1 MKNLIS
7 NILSGVVILSSIYA
21 LCGCSAENPF
31 ETEGEGIVQ
40 LHTVVNSITTR
51 ADEDSNPLEDNC
63 VVYISSSKGLI
74 YKKVGLKNVD
84 PQITLKEGSYVAEAW
99 TGDSVGA
106 SFISKFFRGCEKF
119 DVTKGSTNNVV
130 LNCKIQ
136 NVVVS
141 INTNSI
147 DPNLMKDDYKITI
160 STLRGTLEFTKD
172 NASDARGYFMLPIK
186 KDTSDEE
193 LSETTSADSEPDYD
207 DKSLDDSSLVF
218 TISGSRKDGKPFSKS
233 GKIKNVKRAHQYIL
247 NFAYNPEPSS
257 SASEG
262 AAFIKIHVKDEDLQ
276 GTENVTV
283 HTRPTIT
290 GVDFDIAKQLVYTS
304 DEDIPESI
312 SVQFCGFGGLKSLY
326 VENESASALGLPASN
341 LNLFESSEAQLQAY
355 AGVGFELSQPKY
367 KETTNVATASLK
379 IHKSLIQKLSKDKQ
393 TEHVIKLRI
402 TDNDETP
409 QSAEAFIRVAR
420 NENAIIV
427 EDPIEL
433 EPIDPEK
440 NYLCLTP
447 HSATITY
454 TLSDKYE
461 GTPGVEYCKVNENN
475 WIFVAADVANAD
487 GSNEKPSLTI
497 SGLEEATEY
506 KYRGA
511 CGDFHS
517 DNVMTFTT
525 ESKYIIPNTS
535 FEDWSTYQAQTM
547 LGKKTVVLP
556 GSTGD
561 KETSFWGSGNEGAAT
576 ANMTL
581 TDKSTDMKH
590 SGQYSARLASNS
602 AMGVIAAGNI
612 FTGSYVKTD
621 GTNGVLSVGRP
632 YNGSH
637 PAKLKVYAN
646 YRPATG
652 VSVKSGNEKFVP
664 ADFSGGKDHGQIY
677 VALTTEAVEIRTNP
691 DNRKL
696 FDPNDQVVLAYGQ
709 VTWTDDFGP
718 DGQLQ
723 AIEIPLEYNDRA
735 KKFKPSHLVIVCS
748 ASKYGDYF
756 SGSKGSTIYVDDFEL
771 IYE

>member
-1 MKNLIS
+1 MKKLIS
-7 NILSGVVILSSIYA
+7 KILSGVVIFTAVNVLN
-21 LCGCSAENPF
+21 GCTSESPF
-31 ETEGEGIVQ
+31 DSEKGEGIVQ
-40 LHTVVNSITTR
+40 LRTVVNSITTR
-51 ADEDSNPLEDNC
+51 ADEDSDPLSDNC
-63 VVYISSSKGLI
+63 VVYITSSKGLI

-84 PQITLKEGSYVAEAW
+84 SRITLKEGSYVAEAW

-106 SFISKFFRGCEKF
+106 TFDKKFYRGYEPF
-119 DVTKGSTNNVV
+119 DVTKGSTSNVV

-160 STLRGTLEFTKD
+160 STRRGTLEFNKE
-172 NASDARGYFMLPIK
+172 NATDAKGYFMLPINK
-186 KDTSDEE
+186 E
-193 LSETTSADSEPDYD
+193 LSEEEESQTASAPNEPIYD
-207 DKSLDDSSLVF
+207 DTALDDSSLVF
-218 TISGSRKDGKPFSKS
+218 TITGSRKDGKPFNKS
-233 GKIKNVKRAHQYIL
+233 GKIINVKRAHHYIL
-247 NFAYNPEPSS
+247 NFAYNPDSPYT
-257 SASEG
+257 ASDG
-262 AAFIKIHVKDEDLQ
+262 AAFIKIHVKDEDLKDS
-276 GTENVTV
+276 ENVTV

-290 GVDFDIAKQLVYTS
+290 GVDFDITKQLVLTS
-304 DEDIPESI
+304 DENIPDAI
-312 SVQFCGFGGLKSLY
+312 SLQFCGFGGLKSLY
-326 VENESASALGLPASN
+326 VESESATAIGLPAPN
-341 LNLFESSEAQLQAY
+341 LNLFDSTETQLQAFEN
-355 AGVGFELSQPKY
+355 AGFELTLPKY
-367 KETTNVATASLK
+367 KEITNVATASLK
-379 IHKSLIQKLSKDKQ
+379 IHKNMLQKLSKDQ
-393 TEHVIKLRI
+393 ETEHVIKLTI

-409 QSAEAFIRVAR
+409 QTAEAYIRIAR
-420 NENAIIV
+420 NENAITI
-427 EDPIEL
+427 EDPIVVDQ
-433 EPIDPEK
+433 INPEK
-440 NYLCLTP
+440 DFLCLTP
-447 HSATITY
+447 HSVTIPY
-454 TLSDKYE
+454 SLAKSYD
-461 GTPGVEYCKVNENN
+461 GTPGVEYCKANEDN
-475 WIFVAADVANAD
+475 WNFVEVIA
-487 GSNEKPSLTI
+487 EKDKLTI
-497 SGLEEATEY
+497 SGLEESTEY

-517 DNVMTFTT
+517 TDVMTFTT
-525 ESKYIIPNTS
+525 ESTYVIPNTS

-621 GTNGVLSVGRP
+621 GTNGVLSVGRT

-637 PAKLKVYAN
+637 PSKLKVYAN
-646 YRPATG
+646 YRPASG

-664 ADFSGGKDHGQIY
+664 SDFSGGKDHGQIY

-709 VTWTDDFGP
+709 ITWTANFGP

-723 AIEIPLEYNDRA
+723 EIEIPLEYNERA
-735 KKFKPSHLVIVCS
+735 KKYKPTHLVIVCS

-756 SGSKGSTIYVDDFEL
+756 SGSKGSTMYVDDFEL
-771 IYE
+771 VYD